1 MSDNIRIRTTPGGG
15 EKSVNLKI
23 DQKFDFIEILS
34 LKISQDEAYRR
45 FCSDYGVVVGR
56 IIVNNGLGVPNTK
69 VSIFIPIDEEDKLDP
84 EIFGLYPYEVVTDRD
99 NDGIPYNL
107 LQRNGR
113 GKDECFTPVGTFP
126 NKRQVQDNPEMGEIY
141 CKYYKFTTTT
151 NQSGDFMIFGVP
163 VGTHYM
169 HVEADLSDIG
179 YLSQK
184 PYDLI
189 KEGVSEFKFES
200 NTKFKGRDEDPK
212 PTQIKTISPISVT
225 VLPFWGD
232 TEECEIGITRTDVDL
247 NTRVVPT
254 ALFIGSIFSDN
265 EKNSVSK
272 KCRPRKDLGDMKDL
286 ITGEGRIEMLRKTL
300 NGNVER
306 YDFQGG
312 ELIDENG
319 TWAYQVPMNL
329 DYKITA
335 EDGSLIPS
343 NDPSK
348 GVPTKG
354 KYRFR
359 ISMGETGGEGRLRTR
374 AKYLV
379 PHNPD
384 NYQDSDYSFDNT
396 TRAKHF
402 AEMSWNKI
410 YTIKNL
416 LPRLQPTRFLE
427 NRNFIGIKNVD
438 EGSNNPFPFN
448 RLDND
453 FNPLFIILC
462 IILNVIATLIVIINS
477 TLIALLNTIVSLLN
491 LILRI
496 ICITFLAQAALMCGF
511 IALITLLPGIK
522 RVKYCD
528 CFKNNCIGCTEPGGA
543 CGEKCNCRD
552 IIPYIPY
559 ITLDCGGD
567 KYAPGGAQKPWPWSK
582 TWEATQKFTGVSENE
597 PDENDKSCP
606 PPPPNGTTLN
616 FHYPNDGDP
625 GHGTNETFPPG
636 DAGWSR
642 CVATQLAEQL
652 NVFKFDFYND
662 WINGTLYS
670 FLVKYKLRVK
680 KSGNKEKYCDFNCDE
695 FGSDNNCKTNFIVDS
710 CTGGWPQFEKDS
722 NSSAGVNDRRK
733 VKTKEG
739 YIKKY
744 ENELYYA
751 AYSRTANMK
760 LWATDVVSLGS
771 MSDCDWEGVPKVY
784 DSFIDTT
791 YNKPPLIAEY
801 EETTYN
807 SDTGK
812 WDESGLVEVSGF
824 DTDGP
829 GGNDSLI
836 GSVTCAGLYTHQT
849 NTTNIRRLCELGV
862 GLDELREDSSG
873 NQILVDD
880 KISNQDVDNAFIR
893 GTFAYINGLTP
904 VTTVGNPNGPNNIPF
919 IYFDEGSGDDNS
931 GFPLLSDNDF
941 LPGYKQDENYENFR
955 GAITNNDV
963 WQYENSFYFYFGLIP
978 GKSAL
983 HKMKRKYFVPC
994 ITEQE
999 VDFTCILKEL
1009 VNDDDDPNNG
1019 TGKISIEM
1027 FGGVPPF
1034 TYKWTG
1040 PTVTINGNVV
1050 QYPLVDDQ
1058 PTIDNLFGG
1067 VYSVRVLDSIGNES
1081 NCSFNVP
1088 GPTGVVCYV
1097 DSQPTSQ
1104 QGSNDGV
1111 IMINASEGL
1120 PDYSYEIFDSN
1131 NTSITTGT
1139 FTSSVSVTGDNTKPL
1154 VAGTYTVVV
1163 KDSGDVQTQC
1173 QSTIIIKEPSLPIIT
1188 LTTTD
1193 ITCFGADN
1201 GTATLSVS
1209 GGVQGI
1215 NPAPK
1220 IEWKDSSGNLVPG
1233 SYGNNNGTYESYNL
1247 IQNFGPGDY
1256 EVVYTDSGNQ
1266 IVSQSFTIIE
1276 PSKINIT
1283 TQNKKNVS
1291 CYDGNDGSL
1300 EYKVVGGTGD
1310 YKITI
1315 IATAPNGPLDNGSI
1329 LTNSPLLSGNGWQT
1343 IDDLYASSINLN
1355 GSNLKIKV
1363 KDDNGCEEEVE
1374 VEILGPTSQLIGGK
1388 LNQVNPLKVKWY
1400 LDSTGNCV
1408 PDNSNSPCQ
1417 SLKIEVNNFDGG
1429 WGDTWSDINQVTGLG
1444 TGTRYGKYKFE
1455 IWTREGGNW
1464 ERTDLSFNQPTSD
1477 AKNVLTGWPAVSYT
1491 FPTTYNK
1498 VDSNDNIIS
1507 GPHNVWDWDREYKVR
1522 VVSYESND
1530 PSVKCEAWVD
1540 DAIKIRSYNASK
1552 PSICVTNGSCEI
1564 ASDEI

>member
-1 MSDNIRIRTTPGGG
+1 MSDNIRINTTPGGG

-56 IIVNNGLGVPNTK
+56 VIVNNGLGVPNTK

-84 EIFGLYPYEVVTDRD
+84 EIFGLYPYEIVTDKD
-99 NDGIPYNL
+99 KDGIPYNL
-107 LQRNGR
+107 LQRNNR
-113 GKDECFTPVGTFP
+113 GKNECFTPVGTFP
-126 NKRQVQDNPEMGEIY
+126 NKRQVQDNPEMGEIF

-212 PTQIKTISPISVT
+212 PTQIKTVSPISVT

-247 NTRVVPT
+247 NTRIVPT

-265 EKNSVSK
+265 EKNSVNK
-272 KCRPRKDLGDMKDL
+272 NCRPRKELGDMPDL
-286 ITGEGRIEMLRKTL
+286 ITGEGRIEMLRKTP

-306 YDFQGG
+306 YDIQGG

-329 DYKITA
+329 EYKITA

-343 NDPSK
+343 NDPTK
-348 GVPTKG
+348 GIPTKG

-396 TRAKHF
+396 TRDKHF

-410 YTIKNL
+410 YTVKNL
-416 LPRLQPTRFLE
+416 LPRLQPTRGVE

-453 FNPLFIILC
+453 FNPLFIYLC
-462 IILNVIATLIVIINS
+462 IIINIISSLVVLINSILIPILNVIVL
-477 TLIALLNTIVSLLN
+477 LLN
-491 LILRI
+491 LILRV
-496 ICITFLAQAALMCGF
+496 ICNVLKVFST
-511 IALITLLPGIK
+511 LICNIVAPFRPGLS
-522 RVKYCD
+522 VCE
-528 CFKNNCIGCTEPGGA
+528 CKNSACIGCLEDDGGN
-543 CGEKCNCRD
+543 CKKCSCKE
-552 IIPYIPY
+552 ILPLIPY
-559 ITLDCGGD
+559 ITLNCDSET
-567 KYAPGGAQKPWPWSK
+567 YAPGGYKGLLPNGVK
-582 TWEATQKFTGVSENE
+582 RRTWDSTQRFTGVQEEVGDDNL
-597 PDENDKSCP
+597 CP
-606 PPPPNGTTLN
+606 SPPPNGTTLN
-616 FHYPNDGDP
+616 FHYPDDGDP
-625 GHGTNETFPPG
+625 GHGTLETIPPG
-636 DAGWSR
+636 DAGFSD
-642 CVATQLAEQL
+642 CVAITLAEQL

-670 FLVKYKLRVK
+670 FLLKYKLRVR
-680 KSGNKEKYCDFNCDE
+680 KSGNKEKYCDFDCDE
-695 FGSDNNCKTNFIVDS
+695 TDSDNNCKTNFIVDS
-710 CTGGWPQFEKDS
+710 GTGGWPQNDRDLTL
-722 NSSAGVNDRRK
+722 NNIGVNARK
-733 VKTKEG
+733 KVETKEG

-744 ENELYYA
+744 ENEFYYA
-751 AYSRTANMK
+751 AYSRTVNMK
-760 LWATDVVSLGS
+760 LWATDIISLGS

-784 DSFIDTT
+784 DLFVDTT
-791 YNKPPLIAEY
+791 YNKPPLISER
-801 EETTYN
+801 EETVYN
-807 SDTGK
+807 STTGE
-812 WDESGLVEVSGF
+812 WEESGIIEVSGF
-824 DTDGP
+824 DSDGP
-829 GGNDSLI
+829 YNADSLI
-836 GSVTCAGLYTHQT
+836 GSVKCSGLITNDI

-873 NQILVDD
+873 NLIVVDN
-880 KISNQDVDNAFIR
+880 KITNQDVDNPFIR
-893 GTFAYINGLTP
+893 GVFAYVNGLTP
-904 VTTVGNPNGPNNIPF
+904 VTTLGNPVVTPNSIPF
-919 IYFDEGSGDDNS
+919 IYFDEGSGDDAS
-931 GFPLLSDNDF
+931 GFPFSAFVNEVSIPI
-941 LPGYKQDENYENFR
+941 PGYKQDKNYENFR

-983 HKMKRKYFVPC
+983 QKMKRKYFVPC

-999 VDFTCILKEL
+999 VNFTCILKEL
-1009 VNDDDDPNNG
+1009 INDDDNPNNG

-1040 PTVTINGNVV
+1040 PTVTINGDIV

-1067 VYSVRVLDSIGNES
+1067 VYSVRVLDSVGNES
-1081 NCSFNVP
+1081 NCSFSVP
-1088 GPTGVVCYV
+1088 GPQGVVCFV

-1111 IMINASEGL
+1111 ITINASEGL

-1131 NTSITTGT
+1131 NILITSGT
-1139 FTSSVSVTGDNTKPL
+1139 FQSSVSITGDNNKPL
-1154 VAGTYTVVV
+1154 IAGTYTVIV

-1173 QSTIIIKEPSLPIIT
+1173 QQTIVIKEPNLPIIT
-1188 LTTTD
+1188 LETSD
-1193 ITCFGADN
+1193 ITCFGAADGEALLN
-1201 GTATLSVS
+1201 VS
-1209 GGVQGI
+1209 GGVQGT

-1220 IEWKDSSGNLVPG
+1220 IEWKDSAGNLVPG
-1233 SYGNNNGTYESYNL
+1233 TYNIDGNGVYQSFNLINNFSQGTYDV
-1247 IQNFGPGDY
+1247 I
-1256 EVVYTDSGNQ
+1256 YTDAAGQ
-1266 IVSQSFTIIE
+1266 TVSQSFTINE
-1276 PSKINIT
+1276 PSQILIT
-1283 TQNKKNVS
+1283 TQNKKNIS
-1291 CYDGNDGSL
+1291 CYGANDGSL
-1300 EYKVVGGTGD
+1300 EYKVVGGTGNYKVNINGAGSNGTILSD
-1310 YKITI
+1310 YI
-1315 IATAPNGPLDNGSI
+1315 LQSGS
-1329 LTNSPLLSGNGWQT
+1329 GWQT
-1343 IDDLYASSINLN
+1343 INNIYTSSVNINS
-1355 GSNLKIKV
+1355 GNLIIRV
-1363 KDDNGCEEEVE
+1363 EDENGCEEEIQ
-1374 VEILGPTSQLIGGK
+1374 VEILGPSSQLIGGEI
-1388 LNQVNPLKVKWY
+1388 NEIRPLKVQWY
-1400 LDSTGNCV
+1400 DDPVLGCV

-1417 SLKIEVNNFDGG
+1417 SLQIEVKNFDGG
-1429 WGDTWSDINQVTGLG
+1429 WGDTWSNSDPTSGLG
-1444 TGTRYGKYKFE
+1444 SGTRYGRYKFE

-1464 ERTDLSFNQPTSD
+1464 FRTNLTFDQPTID
-1477 AKNVLTGWPAVSYT
+1477 TKDPMTGWPTINYT
-1491 FPTTYNK
+1491 FPLTYD
-1498 VDSNDNIIS
+1498 VIDSSDTVIS
-1507 GPHNVWDWDREYKVR
+1507 TSNSVWDWDREYKVK
-1522 VVSYESND
+1522 VISYEANN
-1530 PSVKCEAWVD
+1530 PSVKCEEWVNGS
-1540 DAIKIRSYNASK
+1540 IKIRTYNAAK
-1552 PSICVTNGSCEI
+1552 PVVCSTTGVCEI
-1564 ASDEI
+1564 ASDKI